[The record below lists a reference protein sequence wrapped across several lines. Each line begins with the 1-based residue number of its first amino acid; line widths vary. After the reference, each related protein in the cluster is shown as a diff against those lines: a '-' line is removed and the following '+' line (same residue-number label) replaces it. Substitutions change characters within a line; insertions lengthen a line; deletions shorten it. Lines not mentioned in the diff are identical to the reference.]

1 MMSTLSRGRAIALA
15 SSAALFPSIARAA
28 SDAVIVSL
36 GGTISDAP
44 LFIAAEKGFYKE
56 FGIEPQSIEMFS
68 GAQMVPS
75 LGTGQL
81 EVGAGAPSAGLYNAV
96 ASGIKVRI
104 VADKGSTPPGY
115 GYAPILVRK
124 ALVDA
129 GKVKSFSDFRGLT
142 VAQVARGTASLPLLM
157 AGLKKGGLTIKDVKE
172 VFLNF
177 PDHVAA
183 LANGA
188 IDASVT
194 VEPQASAAI
203 GAGTAVRFA
212 SSDSVYPN
220 QQLSTILF
228 SQKFCT
234 ERRDVAVRYMAAYIK
249 AARYYND
256 ALKDGHYAG
265 PTASDVI
272 DIMAAHT
279 AVKDKSLYKTLVP
292 NGVDPNG
299 RVNMASLAHDLEIF
313 REAGLIQGNV
323 TVEQSVDQTISADA
337 LKLVGPYRPRKA

>member
-28 SDAVIVSL
+28 TDAVIVSL

-96 ASGIKVRI
+96 ANGIKVRI

-129 GKVKSFSDFRGLT
+129 GKVKSFGDFR
-142 VAQVARGTASLPLLM
+142 
-157 AGLKKGGLTIKDVKE
+157 
-172 VFLNF
+172 
-177 PDHVAA
+177 
-183 LANGA
+183 
-188 IDASVT
+188 
-194 VEPQASAAI
+194 
-203 GAGTAVRFA
+203 
-212 SSDSVYPN
+212 
-220 QQLSTILF
+220 
-228 SQKFCT
+228 C
-234 ERRDVAVRYMAAYIK
+234 
-249 AARYYND
+249 
-256 ALKDGHYAG
+256 
-265 PTASDVI
+265 
-272 DIMAAHT
+272 
-279 AVKDKSLYKTLVP
+279 
-292 NGVDPNG
+292 
-299 RVNMASLAHDLEIF
+299 
-313 REAGLIQGNV
+313 
-323 TVEQSVDQTISADA
+323 
-337 LKLVGPYRPRKA
+337 